1 LIAQCWAS
9 LMALGR
15 EGYLLHA
22 EQVMQVAA
30 AIKAG
35 VQRIEGLKVL
45 GPAEAMIVC
54 FTGIRDCFR

>member
-1 LIAQCWAS
+1 
-9 LMALGR
+9 MALGR